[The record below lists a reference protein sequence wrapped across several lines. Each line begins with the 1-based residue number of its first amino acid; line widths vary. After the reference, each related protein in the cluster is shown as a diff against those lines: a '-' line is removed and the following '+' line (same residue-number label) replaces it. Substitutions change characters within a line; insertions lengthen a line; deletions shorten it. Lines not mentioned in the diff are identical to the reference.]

1 MVACNKSISLQA
13 NTPYQIQIQHYF
25 WFMTQKMGNNYITSF
40 MKDEEK
46 INGKTK
52 TKHLRSCKSL
62 RMNI

>member
-1 MVACNKSISLQA
+1 MVAYNKSISLQA

-46 INGKTK
+46 INV
-52 TKHLRSCKSL
+52 
-62 RMNI
+62 